1 MKYEEV
7 SLTPKMIKQICEEYM
22 LKEGDELIYDD
33 EYYNLLKALAKL
45 DRAEFIIFCLYAH
58 YQSERKTAKIL
69 GLSRTPIHKA
79 LTQIREKINK
89 MLWN

>member
-45 DRAEFIIFCLYAH
+45 DRAEVIIFC
-58 YQSERKTAKIL
+58 
-69 GLSRTPIHKA
+69 
-79 LTQIREKINK
+79 
-89 MLWN
+89 